1 MKQLFKT
8 VAALVAAFV
17 LSSVAHAGK
26 LVGCEVRNGILFAHD
41 YLTADEMLASYLD
54 NRGPRIMKNRILT
67 GFQNCDQALSAH
79 GLKKP
84 AEKKAEVRVL
94 GTRPTEEQIAALKPG
109 IYKAEYC
116 NAGRVHQLTVIYHV
130 IGGGPLGEA
139 CTTTNTE
146 AVFVAGV

>member
-1 MKQLFKT
+1 MNQLFKT

-67 GFQNCDQALSAH
+67 GFQNCDQAHSAH

-84 AEKKAEVRVL
+84 AEKKAEVKVL
-94 GTRPTEEQIAALKPG
+94 GGRPIVPNPQKTLKD
-109 IYKAEYC
+109 AEYC
-116 NAGRVHQLTVIYHV
+116 NGGEVYVLSVTFGKVTDMP
-130 IGGGPLGEA
+130 IGGVCQLDSKK
-139 CTTTNTE
+139 TVTL
-146 AVFVAGV
+146 AGH